1 MLSAEQE
8 PAELGTG
15 LKVDPLSF
23 PTSLSPTSLAGGG
36 RVPVSPVFP
45 FILGVPAGRAEPLLE
60 RWSAMFALKHWGKPT
75 SLRNKVCFGSS
86 PLLFLHKTQL
96 RVTPQW
102 HLGALLSGCLWA
114 HISPDSDLGR
124 FCPSSHQPEPSEGWD
139 RGAGPQPGPSSEAM
153 ICLRE
158 VMALLQ
164 QRQHS
169 YTFW

>member
-60 RWSAMFALKHWGKPT
+60 RWSATFALKHWGKPT
-75 SLRNKVCFGSS
+75 SLRNKVRFGSS
-86 PLLFLHKTQL
+86 PLLFLHRTQL

-102 HLGALLSGCLWA
+102 HLGSIAIRLFMGTLPSR
-114 HISPDSDLGR
+114 LG
-124 FCPSSHQPEPSEGWD
+124 FGEVLPQQPPTRAIRRVGQ
-139 RGAGPQPGPSSEAM
+139 RGRASA
-153 ICLRE
+153 R
-158 VMALLQ
+158 AQ
-164 QRQHS
+164 Q
-169 YTFW
+169 